1 MQAPEI
7 GDEVKLVHRV
17 LAVVVEAVVEEVDAV
32 VFVRLGAEVLFDL
45 LAVPIDL
52 PGESRFVHR
61 GGDDDHLAAEFAG
74 LKTSAAAAGNDRPCP
89 VLAHG
94 IDRRALRRFELL
106 PADIFVPFGRLMAV
120 IRLRGEVVGII
131 EGNLVAR
138 LCEGKLGERVLE
150 PEAGSQHELVADEA
164 VCGEREPLS
173 AAVFEADVCAIGVD
187 VARGRAFEDEIGLPF
202 HQKVVLFAL
211 PGVVG
216 ARHGAAVTLF
226 LFGAGKV
233 HRFDRAGALDAV
245 AVDGTKRVCPEIAGE
260 LPEVLEVLKIAP
272 QSACRHDG
280 KRAVVELF
288 VVEPA
293 L

>member
-1 MQAPEI
+1 MEASEI
-7 GDEVKLVHRV
+7 GDEVKFIDGVF
-17 LAVVVEAVVEEVDAV
+17 AVVVEAVVEEIDAV

-52 PGESRFVHR
+52 PGEGGLVHR
-61 GGDDDHLAAEFAG
+61 GGDDDHLAAKIPRLQAP
-74 LKTSAAAAGNDRPCP
+74 AAAAGDGRPRLI
-89 VLAHG
+89 LAHG
-94 IDRRALRRFELL
+94 VNGRALRRFELL
-106 PADIFVPFGRLMAV
+106 PADVFVPFGRLMAV
-120 IRLRGEVVGII
+120 IRLRGEVVGVI

-138 LCEGKLGERVLE
+138 FCEGKLGERVLE

-164 VCGEREPLS
+164 VCGEREPLR

-216 ARHGAAVTLF
+216 ARHGAAVDLF
-226 LFGAGKV
+226 FGAGEV
-233 HRFDRAGALDAV
+233 HLFESAGALDAV
-245 AVDGTKRVCPEIAGE
+245 AVNGTKRVCPEIAGK

-272 QSACRHDG
+272 QSACRNDG
-280 KRAVVELF
+280 QRAVVELF

>member
-1 MQAPEI
+1 M
-7 GDEVKLVHRV
+7 
-17 LAVVVEAVVEEVDAV
+17 EAVVEEIDAV

-52 PGESRFVHR
+52 PGEGGLVHR
-61 GGDDDHLAAEFAG
+61 GGDDDHLAAKIPRLQAP
-74 LKTSAAAAGNDRPCP
+74 AAAAGDGRPRLI
-89 VLAHG
+89 LAHG
-94 IDRRALRRFELL
+94 VNGRALRRFELL
-106 PADIFVPFGRLMAV
+106 PADVFVPFGRLMAV
-120 IRLRGEVVGII
+120 IRLRGEVVGVI

-138 LCEGKLGERVLE
+138 FCEGKLGERVLE

-164 VCGEREPLS
+164 VCGEREPLR

-216 ARHGAAVTLF
+216 ARHGAAVALLF
-226 LFGAGKV
+226 LSAGKV
-233 HRFDRAGALDAV
+233 HRFDRTGALDAV
-245 AVDGTKRVCPEIAGE
+245 AVDGAKRVCPEIAGE
-260 LPEVLEVLKIAP
+260 LPEVLEVLEIAP
-272 QSACRHDG
+272 QRACRNDG
-280 KRAVVELF
+280 QRAVVELF